1 MMRQAGP
8 GIAAVAACALAV
20 SAPGCAAPARTTAIT
35 VGDIQEVAVEMG
47 AKLRGSSFLKDRGA
61 DSPRMVIA
69 IQKVENLT
77 LDIIPES
84 DRWYLMDRVRSSFS
98 LQELSKEKNIAF
110 VIPAEKLRAARVKGT
125 LDDEFA
131 AERSPT
137 HEMTATFR
145 SVTRAA
151 GLNRTDLYLCEYRI
165 TDLAAGTLEWSDA
178 FEFKR
183 AALGR
188 AYD

>member
-1 MMRQAGP
+1 MKSGARVVLGLALGAGL
-8 GIAAVAACALAV
+8 G
-20 SAPGCAAPARTTAIT
+20 GCAAPPRTTAIT
-35 VGDIQEVAVEMG
+35 VGDIQEVASEMA
-47 AKLRGSSFLKDRGA
+47 AKLAASDFLKDRGP

-77 LDIIPES
+77 MDLIPES
-84 DRWYLMDRVRSSFS
+84 DRWYLMDKVRSSFS
-98 LQELSKEKNIAF
+98 LQELSKQRNIAF
-110 VIPAEKLRAARVKGT
+110 VIPAEKLRAAREKGT
-125 LDDEFA
+125 LEGDFA
-131 AERSPT
+131 AERAPT

-151 GLNRTDLYLCEYRI
+151 ALNRTDLYLCEYRI
-165 TDLAAGTLEWSDA
+165 TDLATGALDWSDA